1 MDDQHT
7 IRASDQDR
15 EKVVDRLAG
24 ALEDGRLKMD
34 EYVDRM
40 GLAYQAVTDGDLA
53 PLCADLPPASPVTAE
68 PEAAPPAA
76 APPAEIPRQG
86 VFAELPAVLKVFW
99 TIWPTAVSV
108 NVMVWALVSGTGGQV
123 ASWRGRSGWAA
134 ATAGRPRTPSAPGST

>member
-40 GLAYQAVTDGDLA
+40 GLAYQAVTYGDLA

-68 PEAAPPAA
+68 PVIEHAAPA
-76 APPAEIPRQG
+76 G
-86 VFAELPAVLKVFW
+86 KVY
-99 TIWPTAVSV
+99 A
-108 NVMVWALVSGTGGQV
+108 V
-123 ASWRGRSGWAA
+123 ASGHCKIVKVQHKPADQAVAVPHPALLHCHGHAAGSLPPSGPRS
-134 ATAGRPRTPSAPGST
+134 RMR